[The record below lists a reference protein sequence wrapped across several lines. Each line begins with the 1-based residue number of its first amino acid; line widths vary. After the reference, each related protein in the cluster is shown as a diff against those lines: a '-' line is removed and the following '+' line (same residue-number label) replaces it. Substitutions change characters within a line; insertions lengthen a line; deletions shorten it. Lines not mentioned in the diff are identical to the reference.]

1 MPILWL
7 RIALLPGWLRDKLEM
22 RQIGMTQQDKL
33 GDQAVSN
40 VGAATASIK
49 TSFDAVTSQLVE
61 MFRDGANKR
70 GNSSRLTQS
79 FHFFSLSRSFLP

>member
-40 VGAATASIK
+40 VGATTASIK
-49 TSFDAVTSQLVE
+49 TSLDAVTSQLVE
-61 MFRDGANKR
+61 MFSQQNGLVI
-70 GNSSRLTQS
+70 GS
-79 FHFFSLSRSFLP
+79 FIDKWKFTSGLGDIAV

>member
-7 RIALLPGWLRDKLEM
+7 RIALLPGGLRDKLEM

-40 VGAATASIK
+40 VGATRASIK
-49 TSFDAVTSQLVE
+49 TSLDAVTSQLVE
-61 MFRDGANKR
+61 MFSQQNGLVI
-70 GNSSRLTQS
+70 GS
-79 FHFFSLSRSFLP
+79 FIDKWECRSGLGDIAV

>member
-33 GDQAVSN
+33 VIRQCRTSALPLP
-40 VGAATASIK
+40 ALK

-61 MFRDGANKR
+61 IFNQQNGLVI
-70 GNSSRLTQS
+70 GS
-79 FHFFSLSRSFLP
+79 FIDKWEHRSGLGDIAV

>member
-61 MFRDGANKR
+61 IFSQQNGLVI
-70 GNSSRLTQS
+70 GS
-79 FHFFSLSRSFLP
+79 FIDKWEHRSGLGDIAV

>member
-61 MFRDGANKR
+61 MFSQQNGLVI
-70 GNSSRLTQS
+70 GS
-79 FHFFSLSRSFLP
+79 FVGKWNFISGLGDIAV

>member
-7 RIALLPGWLRDKLEM
+7 RIALLPGWLRDELEM

-61 MFRDGANKR
+61 MFSQQNGLVI
-70 GNSSRLTQS
+70 G
-79 FHFFSLSRSFLP
+79 FFIDKWKSVSGLGDIPV